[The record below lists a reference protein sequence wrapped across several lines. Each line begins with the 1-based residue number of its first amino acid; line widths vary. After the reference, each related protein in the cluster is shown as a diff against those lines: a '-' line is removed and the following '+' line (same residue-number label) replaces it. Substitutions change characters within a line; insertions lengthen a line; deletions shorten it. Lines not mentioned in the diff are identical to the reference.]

1 MKKQKTKSILYGLLS
16 LSILIQPGI
25 FQSCN
30 SEVWPETYPVFEAEV
45 TRVPGHKDGVP
56 AKDMYECY
64 REPVTVRTNT
74 GRLVVG
80 CHAGNLLSW
89 PERSGQDYVV
99 RYSDDG
105 GKNWSTPILAAEHG
119 NYSFQSHGMVY
130 DAVIDRVIVKYMVYQ
145 WDYSTISGRGVDASM
160 PAIQATFDSGEPF
173 SRQYVVYSDDGG
185 ETWSKSQEIPV
196 DHPNDMPHY
205 GSSEGRQLTLGDHA
219 GRLII
224 PGGMRKH
231 TDGVETDKTIGVWIS
246 DDNGEKWSF
255 IKILETEP
263 RSMSCEARVT
273 ELKDGS
279 LLYNVRSRYEGRK
292 LARSVD
298 GGENWTKLESHADL
312 EVTQCN
318 GSTIT
323 LWDEKGSLT
332 SNLVFS
338 VPSPG
343 GRKDGYIYVSKDNG
357 RSWPIKHQPVDG
369 YFAYSSLI
377 QVDAE
382 TVCLFY
388 EANHYKD
395 IRYMLIPISTLITD

>member
-1 MKKQKTKSILYGLLS
+1 MKNQKIQSWLKRFLALA
-16 LSILIQPGI
+16 ILIQSGF
-25 FQSCN
+25 FQSCY
-30 SEVWPETYPVFEAEV
+30 SEVWPESFPLFEAEI
-45 TRVPGHKDGVP
+45 TRVAGHKDGVP
-56 AKDMYECY
+56 EKDMYECY
-64 REPVTVRTNT
+64 REPVTIITKN
-74 GRLVVG
+74 GRIVVG
-80 CHAGNLLSW
+80 CHAGNRLEW

-105 GKNWSTPILAAEHG
+105 GKHWSSPILAAEHG

-130 DAVIDRVIVKYMVYQ
+130 DAVIDRVFVKYMVYQ
-145 WDYSTISGRGVDASM
+145 WDYSTITGRGIEASM
-160 PAIQATFDSGEPF
+160 PAIQATFDAGEEF

-185 ETWSKSQEIPV
+185 ATWSKPEEIPV
-196 DHPNDMPHY
+196 EHNNDMPHY
-205 GSSEGRQLTLGDHA
+205 GSSEGRQLTMGDHA

-231 TDGVETDKTIGVWIS
+231 RDGVETDKTIGIWIS
-246 DDNGEKWSF
+246 DDHGQNWNF
-255 IKILETEP
+255 ISILEAEP

-292 LARSVD
+292 LSRSMD
-298 GGENWTKLESHADL
+298 GGETWTELESHADL

-323 LWDEKGSLT
+323 LRDKQGELT
-332 SNLVFS
+332 PNLLFS
-338 VPSPG
+338 IPSPG
-343 GRKDGYIYVSKDNG
+343 GRNDGYIYVSTDNG
-357 RSWPIKHQPVDG
+357 NTWPVRHQPVDG

-388 EANHYKD
+388 EANHYQD
-395 IRYMLIPISTLITD
+395 IRYLLIPVSKLITE